1 VARRGTGLPRFFT
14 FGDRVPPSLGL
25 LLSLTLAMSV
35 WGWLDRTGA
44 FRSLAALSPE
54 MLLRGQLW
62 RLVSW
67 PFVQDDPFALLF
79 GGFMLYW
86 LGQQLAFV
94 WSERRFLLRFFG
106 YAAFAT
112 VGTTILGLLWSPA
125 LGLRPYVGIWP
136 VVNALIV
143 SWAMLYPD
151 RQVNVWGVL
160 PITGR
165 TAAWL
170 VVGGTILYG
179 IALGGLLG
187 IVAFAPHL
195 FALALAWVLTRAGGV
210 KWPWRDARSWW
221 AERDV
226 RRRARHLKVVK
237 KDGEQDR
244 PRWLN

>member
-1 VARRGTGLPRFFT
+1 MFAGT
-14 FGDRVPPSLGL
+14 
-25 LLSLTLAMSV
+25 V
-35 WGWLDRTGA
+35 WGWLDRTGEFYA
-44 FRSLAALSPE
+44 LASLSPIG
-54 MLLRGQLW
+54 LLQGQVW

-67 PFVQDDPFALLF
+67 PFVQQDPFALLF

-112 VGTTILGLLWSPA
+112 VATTVLAFAYPPLGGLHH
-125 LGLRPYVGIWP
+125 LGVWP
-136 VVNALIV
+136 VANALIV

-151 RQVNVWGVL
+151 RQVNIWGVL
-160 PITGR
+160 PITGK

-170 VVGGTILYG
+170 VLGGTLLYG
-179 IALGGLLG
+179 IAGGGVRG
-187 IVAFAPHL
+187 IASYAPHL
-195 FALALAWVLTRAGGV
+195 TALALAWGLAQGGSRRRS
-210 KWPWRDARSWW
+210 PWRDARAWW
-221 AERDV
+221 AEQSA

-237 KDGEQDR
+237 KDGEDDR

>member
-1 VARRGTGLPRFFT
+1 MARRGGGLPRLFT
-14 FGDRVPPSLGL
+14 FGDRVPASLGL
-25 LLSLTLAMSV
+25 VLALMLAMSV
-35 WGWLDRTGA
+35 WGWLDRTGS
-44 FRSLAALSPE
+44 FQMLAALSPSGL
-54 MLLRGQLW
+54 MQGQVW

-67 PFVQDDPFALLF
+67 PFVQQDPFALLF

-112 VGTTILGLLWSPA
+112 VATTLLSLVYTPLEGLHH
-125 LGLRPYVGIWP
+125 VGVWP
-136 VVNALIV
+136 VANAFIV

-151 RQVNVWGVL
+151 RQVNIWGVL

-170 VVGGTILYG
+170 VLGGTLLYG
-179 IALGGLLG
+179 IAGGGLLG
-187 IVAFAPHL
+187 IAAFAPHL
-195 FALALAWVLTRAGGV
+195 FALGLAWALARGGGSRRS
-210 KWPWRDARSWW
+210 PWRDARNWF
-221 AERDV
+221 AEQSA

-237 KDGEQDR
+237 KDGEEDR

>member
-1 VARRGTGLPRFFT
+1 MARRGGGLPRLFT
-14 FGDRVPPSLGL
+14 FGDRVPASLGL
-25 LLSLTLAMSV
+25 ILALMLAMSV
-35 WGWLDRTGA
+35 WSWLDRTRTFA
-44 FRSLAALSPE
+44 SLSALWPE
-54 MLLRGQLW
+54 MVLRGQLW

-67 PFVQDDPFALLF
+67 PFIQEDPLTLLF

-106 YAAFAT
+106 YAAFSTVAT
-112 VGTTILGLLWSPA
+112 TLVAIVWPPMLD
-125 LGLRPYVGIWP
+125 LRHVGIWP
-136 VVNALIV
+136 VANALIV

-151 RQVNVWGVL
+151 RQVNIWGVL

-170 VVGGTILYG
+170 VLGGTLLYG
-179 IALGGLLG
+179 IAGGGLLG
-187 IVAFAPHL
+187 IAAFAPHL
-195 FALALAWVLTRAGGV
+195 FALGLAWILARGLGAGR
-210 KWPWRDARSWW
+210 PWRDARAWW
-221 AERDV
+221 TERDA

>member
-1 VARRGTGLPRFFT
+1 LARRGVGLPRFLT

-25 LLSLTLAMSV
+25 ILSLMLAMSV
-35 WGWLDRTGA
+35 WGWLDPAFQDAGA
-44 FRSLAALSPE
+44 LAPALIV
-54 MLLRGQLW
+54 RGQLW

-67 PFVQDDPFALLF
+67 PFVQRDPFALLF

-86 LGQQLAFV
+86 LGQQLSFV

-106 YAAFAT
+106 YTVFAS
-112 VGTTILGLLWSPA
+112 VATTLLALVWAPA
-125 LGLRPYVGIWP
+125 SGVHWGMWP
-136 VVNALIV
+136 VVNAFIV

-170 VVGGTILYG
+170 VLGGTVLYG
-179 IALGGLLG
+179 LAAGGLRG
-187 IVAFAPHL
+187 IGAFAPHL
-195 FALALAWVLTRAGGV
+195 FAIAAAWLLARGLAVGG
-210 KWPWRDARSWW
+210 PWRDARMWW
-221 AERDV
+221 AERDAK
-226 RRRARHLKVVK
+226 RRARHLKVVK
-237 KDGEQDR
+237 RDGEGDR